1 MWSCQPRDTL
11 EESEQRYDM
20 DGAHDSRIPVTIVIG
35 TLAVTSTISLLG
47 AAAVSM
53 SSGGASSSKSMLT

>member
-1 MWSCQPRDTL
+1 MK
-11 EESEQRYDM
+11 
-20 DGAHDSRIPVTIVIG
+20 GALGNRVPVTIVIG